1 MEIDTNRIES
11 TLVVK
16 SKWIVAFLSSR
27 VLNNTL
33 RKKTLNNEFP
43 QIMTGKRKTRNV
55 GILQITTSQLNLITF
70 IVNYI

>member
-16 SKWIVAFLSSR
+16 SKWIVALLSSR

-33 RKKTLNNEFP
+33 RKKTLNKGFP
-43 QIMTGKRKTRNV
+43 QIMTGKRKILNV

>member
-16 SKWIVAFLSSR
+16 SKWIVALLSSR

-43 QIMTGKRKTRNV
+43 QIMTGKRNV